1 MQITAFSRGYLWLA
15 TVAAITAIVLALAIA
30 VPALGIRP
38 YGEQALLE
46 QINREDGVVCDKF
59 GFRGETPQFADCML
73 VLADLRQHHADLLI
87 SLSWL

>member
-1 MQITAFSRGYLWLA
+1 M
-15 TVAAITAIVLALAIA
+15 AIA

-46 QINREDGVVCDKF
+46 QISREDGVVCDKF
-59 GFRGETPQFADCML
+59 GFTGETPQFADCML

-87 SLSWL
+87 SQSWL